1 MKSLMK
7 TVLVLAS
14 CVFSNPVLAEPPKAA
29 SEAPNVADTI
39 KQLVRDW
46 CDAMIADDVDKLSR
60 IIADDWT
67 DGYPGKIATKS
78 TFLTDIKSG
87 KHKLQACEFGPMD
100 VKVLGNVAVLQASL
114 TEKRLKDGQ
123 VGTVRIACMDV
134 FERRGDTW
142 VVVRS
147 QAHKL

>member
-1 MKSLMK
+1 MKVLMK
-7 TVLVLAS
+7 IALVLAA
-14 CVFSNPVLAEPPKAA
+14 CVFFDPALAQPPKAA
-29 SEAPNVADTI
+29 SEGPSVADTI

-46 CDAMIADDVDKLSR
+46 CDAMIVNDMDKLGR

-67 DGYPGKIATKS
+67 DGWPGKISTKS
-78 TFLTDIKSG
+78 DFLSYVKSG
-87 KHKLQACEFGPMD
+87 KHKLEACDFGPMD

-114 TEKRLKDGQ
+114 TERRVKDGQ
-123 VGTVRIACMDV
+123 VGSVRIACMDV
-134 FERRGDTW
+134 FEKRGDRW

>member
-1 MKSLMK
+1 MKALMK
-7 TVLVLAS
+7 AILVLAG
-14 CVFSNPVLAEPPKAA
+14 CVLFDPALAQPPKAA
-29 SEAPNVADTI
+29 SEAPSVPDTI

-46 CDAMIADDVDKLSR
+46 CDAMIVDDLDKLSR

-67 DGYPGKIATKS
+67 DGYPGKLVTKS
-78 TFLTDIKSG
+78 TFLTYVKSG
-87 KHKLQACEFGPMD
+87 KHKLQACEFGPID

-114 TEKRLKDGQ
+114 TERRVKDGQ
-123 VGTVRIACMDV
+123 VETVRIACMDV
-134 FERRGDTW
+134 FEKRGDRW

>member
-1 MKSLMK
+1 MKALMK
-7 TVLVLAS
+7 TVLVVTTCL
-14 CVFSNPVLAEPPKAA
+14 VFDPVLAQPPKPAA
-29 SEAPNVADTI
+29 EAPSVADTI

-46 CDAMIADDVDKLSR
+46 CDAMITDDIDKLNR

-67 DGYPGKIATKS
+67 DGYPGKMATKS
-78 TFLTDIKSG
+78 SFLSYVKSG
-87 KHKLQACEFGPMD
+87 KHKLEACEFGPMD

-114 TEKRLKDGQ
+114 TERRLKDGQ
-123 VGTVRIACMDV
+123 VDTVRIACMDV
-134 FERRGDTW
+134 FEKRGDRW